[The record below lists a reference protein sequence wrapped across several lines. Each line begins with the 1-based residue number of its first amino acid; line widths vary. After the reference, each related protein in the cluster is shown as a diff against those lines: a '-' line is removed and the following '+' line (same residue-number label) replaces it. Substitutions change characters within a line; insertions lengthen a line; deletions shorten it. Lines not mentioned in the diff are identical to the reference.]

1 VTRPDVG
8 IGRAAE
14 RAERIDAR
22 FKGLA
27 PSTFGLS
34 LDELAAARPRLFDG
48 AFTPPIMVLREEALR
63 HNIETMARYARAS
76 GVEHAPHG
84 KTTLAPRIFDLQL
97 EAGAWGLSVGT
108 ASQVV
113 LCRAFGFSRVF
124 LANELVDPAAIE
136 WILRELRADPG
147 FEFLAYLD
155 SLDGVRLFADR
166 LPTARPRGGLRGL
179 GLLVEMGPTG
189 GRTGCRSV
197 EEAVE
202 VGRAAAAAGLPV
214 AGVAGYEGGLGSVI
228 DAAVLGRVRAFLGLM
243 RDAAEALLAGGLV
256 GDPGRPILSAGG
268 SVFFDEV
275 VAAFHAPLRGGT
287 TPRTI
292 IRPGAY
298 VSHDAGHYEGL
309 SPFSRPEGIA
319 GFTLQPALE
328 AWGQLVSVPEAG
340 LAIATVGRRDVSFD
354 LGMPIPLRL
363 RRPATGEWQ
372 DASGMTVTGL
382 NDQHAFVRV
391 PEDVD
396 ARVGDWIAFGISHPC
411 TAFDKWHL
419 LPVVDADHHVV
430 DVVRT
435 YF

>member
-1 VTRPDVG
+1 MTKPGVG
-8 IGRAAE
+8 IGRATE

-27 PSTFGLS
+27 PSMFGLT
-34 LDELAAARPRLFDG
+34 LDELAAARPSLFDG
-48 AFTPPIMVLREEALR
+48 AFMPPVMVLREEALR
-63 HNIETMARYARAS
+63 NNIEAMARYARTS

-84 KTTLAPRIFDLQL
+84 KTTLAPRIFDLQAD
-97 EAGAWGLSVGT
+97 AGAWGISVGT
-108 ASQVV
+108 PSQVV
-113 LCRAFGFSRVF
+113 LCRAFGLSRVL
-124 LANELVDPAAIE
+124 LANELVDPVAID
-136 WILRELRADPG
+136 WILRELAADPG
-147 FEFLAYLD
+147 LEFLAYLD
-155 SLDGVRLFADR
+155 SLDGVRLLGDR
-166 LPTARPRGGLRGL
+166 LPASRPRDALRGL
-179 GLLVEMGPTG
+179 GLLIEMGPTG

-197 EEAVE
+197 EDAVE
-202 VGRAAAAAGLPV
+202 VGRAASAAGLPV
-214 AGVAGYEGGLGSVI
+214 VGVAGYEGGLGGTI
-228 DAAVLGRVRAFLGLM
+228 DATVLGRVRAFLGLM
-243 RDAAEALLAGGLV
+243 RDAAEALLAEGLLV
-256 GDPGRPILSAGG
+256 DAARPILSAGG

-275 VAAFHAPLRGGT
+275 VAAFTAPLRGGT
-287 TPRTI
+287 RPRTI

-309 SPFSRPEGIA
+309 SPFSRPGGIA
-319 GFTLQPALE
+319 GFALRPALE

-340 LAIATVGRRDVSFD
+340 LAIANIGRRDVSFD

-372 DASGMTVTGL
+372 DASGMIVTGL

-391 PEDVD
+391 PGGVD

-419 LPVVDADHHVV
+419 LPVVDADDHVV